1 MAAQFT
7 LALYP
12 WVYVAQFIGSEADGN
27 GDAAGNGAAG
37 NGGADNGA
45 DAWNGEFREQEHL
58 TPEEEAKLPD
68 AERDALLSRRNSIE
82 GLPLV
87 NYTTQYG
94 FGCFEGMKAFPQKDG
109 SLKLFRPDQN
119 GERMYRS
126 MDGLRMPPFPVDL
139 FVDAVRGV
147 VGRNRDLGFAPVY
160 DSAWEKDHFLT
171 ARSVYLRPFS
181 YSEPGIGLNLS
192 HKPWVVIISTPV
204 GSYFD
209 LDSDS
214 KAITTDKIRA
224 TPGGTGWIKC
234 DANYVI
240 PTMEKHA
247 NMKKGYMET
256 VFLDAATQSFVEE
269 GSSSNIFFLMKNGT
283 LVTPAL
289 EDTILPGITRSSVIQ
304 LARDRGVTA
313 EERRVSIEEVMGE
326 AEEAFVTGTA
336 AGLSYLESL
345 THRGAE
351 RVFNNRK
358 IGELTRDILHEL
370 KGIQYGAVEDRH
382 GWMVDV

>member
-12 WVYVAQFIGSEADGN
+12 WVYVAHFNGSPA
-27 GDAAGNGAAG
+27 
-37 NGGADNGA
+37 
-45 DAWNGEFREQEHL
+45 NGEEAWDYEFKEQEHM
-58 TPEEEAKLPD
+58 TPAEEAALPED
-68 AERDALLSRRNSIE
+68 ERKNLLARRNSIA

-94 FGCFEGMKAFPQKDG
+94 YGCFEGLKAFPQKDG
-109 SLKLFRPDQN
+109 SLRMFRPDQN

-126 MDGLRMPPFPVDL
+126 MKGLKMPPFPVEM
-139 FVDAVRGV
+139 FIEAVMGV
-147 VGRNRDLGFAPVY
+147 VRRNKKLGFAPEY
-160 DSAWEKDHFLT
+160 DAAWEKDNFLT

-192 HKPWVVIISTPV
+192 HEPYVVVISTPV

-209 LDSDS
+209 LDADS
-214 KAITTDKIRA
+214 KATTTTKIRA
-224 TPGGTGWIKC
+224 TKGGTGWIKC

-247 NMKKGYMET
+247 MMDLGYMET
-256 VFLDAATQSFVEE
+256 VFLDAATQSYVEE
-269 GSSSNIFFLMKNGT
+269 GSSSNIFFLMSDGT
-283 LVTPAL
+283 LVTPSL

-304 LARDRGVTA
+304 LAKDRHVTV
-313 EERRVSIEEVMGE
+313 EERRVTIQEVMDD
-326 AEEAFVTGTA
+326 AMEAFVTGTA

-345 THRGAE
+345 THKGKE
-351 RVFNNRK
+351 RVFRERK

-382 GWMVDV
+382 GWMFEV